1 MCILYHSTNLA
12 IFKNSIDCVPSMKKN
27 LQSGWGEPG
36 SLHERKNLQS
46 GWGKPGSPEDTA
58 YGWTCPSRAGRG
70 TTFPRTP
77 LSTASWMQRVP
88 GKASVA
94 CSIRNLVKFL
104 YIWKSSSH
112 RMQVASRPWKQMSE
126 SSSEDLNGVML
137 SFHKKTLKFKKQ
149 ILKAGIGQGTPAIQ
163 IAGKPA
169 TIKKSQC

>member
-1 MCILYHSTNLA
+1 MFYSFYFMCILYHSTNLA

-77 LSTASWMQRVP
+77 LSTASWMQRP
-88 GKASVA
+88 RKKHPCLAASATWWSSCKSGKAHHTKYRLLRA
-94 CSIRNLVKFL
+94 LENKCQ
-104 YIWKSSSH
+104 SH
-112 RMQVASRPWKQMSE
+112 RSMI
-126 SSSEDLNGVML
+126 L
-137 SFHKKTLKFKKQ
+137 SGYR
-149 ILKAGIGQGTPAIQ
+149 ILF
-163 IAGKPA
+163 
-169 TIKKSQC
+169 IKKPFKI

>member
-1 MCILYHSTNLA
+1 MLSFHEGNR
-12 IFKNSIDCVPSMKKN
+12 VPSMGEKSRRSDEGNRVPLRCPLRKSKE
-27 LQSGWGEPG
+27 SG
-36 SLHERKNLQS
+36 
-46 GWGKPGSPEDTA
+46 
-58 YGWTCPSRAGRG
+58 AGRG

-112 RMQVASRPWKQMSE
+112 RMQVASHPRKQMSE
-126 SSSEDLNGVML
+126 SSSDDLNGVKL

-169 TIKKSQC
+169 TIKKWQC